1 MAQLEMDTID
11 LTAFA
16 ETNGYTLSK
25 VTNFNTGSIVKTTGL
40 GGAII
45 HGDPKCAEALM
56 PIFRKNKI
64 PIKSNDTIMLCEFY
78 INKVRDS
85 NMGHQY
91 AVLHFN
97 KENNILILDKFKP
110 IKARIRFKVYKWT
123 KTEIILKEITQG
135 MPRRVYYLTKG

>member
-1 MAQLEMDTID
+1 
-11 LTAFA
+11 
-16 ETNGYTLSK
+16 
-25 VTNFNTGSIVKTTGL
+25 
-40 GGAII
+40 
-45 HGDPKCAEALM
+45 M